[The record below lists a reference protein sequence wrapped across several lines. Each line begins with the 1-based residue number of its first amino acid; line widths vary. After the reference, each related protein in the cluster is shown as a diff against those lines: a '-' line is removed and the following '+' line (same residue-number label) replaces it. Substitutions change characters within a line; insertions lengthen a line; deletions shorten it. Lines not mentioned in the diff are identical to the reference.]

1 MQRTE
6 WVLFMTVL
14 LAVAGFAL
22 PTPVVTPMFMDET
35 YTLLPADSS
44 QTARIWWLMGCLA
57 LYPLGQMLGGPRLG
71 RLSDRLGR
79 KPVLSMAL
87 VGVAVGYGFMTLAV
101 WLEWLWLLLLARFMT
116 GLCSGTVAIAQA
128 MAADISADKRKAVL
142 FARLNIALNMGWV
155 VGPLAGGWLAEQS
168 GDFGVPFLVAA
179 AVSLLNLACVQLGL
193 PSQAANVVKNEQP
206 VERSRLFSLPRL
218 RLFFMLTLVSY
229 GGIMLYFNFFN
240 VWLVERFAQNPFE
253 LAIAAVVVS
262 IPMSLGSWTAG
273 RLYGRVDLLW
283 LGVGG
288 HLLMALGMWLFT
300 VPGDLVGL
308 YLVMCLTGFGI
319 TIGQQANALGVS
331 NNAPEHQQGE
341 AMGIYRSLSMGSTLF
356 ASLLGA
362 LLIIPGLEF
371 AYVGAGVLAMSCAV
385 VYLQQ
390 SLSRRGGSL
399 REA

>member
-6 WVLFMTVL
+6 WVLFITVL

-22 PTPVVTPMFMDET
+22 PTPVITPMFMDDSQA
-35 YTLLPADSS
+35 LLPAETS
-44 QTARIWWLMGCLA
+44 QSARIWWLMACIG

-87 VGVAVGYGFMTLAV
+87 VGVAIGYGFMALAV

-168 GDFGVPFLVAA
+168 GDFGIPFLVAA
-179 AVSLLNLACVQLGL
+179 LVSLLNMACVQLGL
-193 PSQAANVVKNEQP
+193 PSLAATGVKDEQP
-206 VERSRLFSLPRL
+206 LERSRLFSIPRL
-218 RLFFMLTLVSY
+218 RLFFILTLVSY

-240 VWLVERFAQNPFE
+240 IWLVERFAQNPFE

-283 LGVGG
+283 LGVAG
-288 HLLMALGMWLFT
+288 HLVMALGMWLFT
-300 VPGDLVGL
+300 VPASLVGL
-308 YLVMCLTGFGI
+308 YVVMCLTGFGI
-319 TIGQQANALGVS
+319 TIGQQANSLGVS
-331 NNAPEHQQGE
+331 NNAPDHQQGE
-341 AMGIYRSLSMGSTLF
+341 AMGIYRSLSMGSALTG
-356 ASLLGA
+356 SLLGA
-362 LLIIPGLEF
+362 VLIIPGLEF
-371 AYVGAGVLAMSCAV
+371 AFVGAGMLAMSCAL

-390 SLSRRGGSL
+390 SLSRLGGSL
-399 REA
+399 RQA